1 MPQGFL
7 DLYVNFHFV
16 ESAALPGPP
25 VDLRQLR
32 VGGGHR
38 RASAG
43 GESDAAVAA
52 ATSGMHG
59 MLAGLQ
65 IFDRPIRAHK
75 EVCDGSAPGLL
86 GWWAFAGACVWREAT
101 TSSQHTLLYL
111 RCHAVVL
118 HCHSTP
124 CVPFPALLCRVY
136 APFIQPTDTESVH
149 DDHTSCLVLAQ
160 LTMVEPSLTCL
171 RMAGTR

>member
-1 MPQGFL
+1 M
-7 DLYVNFHFV
+7 

-43 GESDAAVAA
+43 GESDAAAPAAVAA
-52 ATSGMHG
+52 ATSGLHG

-86 GWWAFAGACVWREAT
+86 GWWAFAGACGAK
-101 TSSQHTLLYL
+101 L
-111 RCHAVVL
+111 
-118 HCHSTP
+118 P
-124 CVPFPALLCRVY
+124 PALSIPCCTCTCDAMMLSCTIVARHACLSLLCYAVY
-136 APFIQPTDTESVH
+136 AHQSSNRQT
-149 DDHTSCLVLAQ
+149 
-160 LTMVEPSLTCL
+160 L
-171 RMAGTR
+171 RVW